1 MIRKSKLG
9 ELRNYAQAALLI
21 AECHKRGLKL

>member
-9 ELRNYAQAALLI
+9 ELRNYTQAALLV
-21 AECHKRGLKL
+21 AECHKRGLTP